1 MAKRRNIGLFDDDI
15 QLNNDN
21 NEASSILNQDLTE
34 DQLDK
39 ILKSN
44 KISIHERLSIINEKV
59 LNVLGKQKKNVIV
72 IKDKQQLKEYFDNAF
87 KVGRIAID
95 TETNNSLDPVTCKL
109 LGPCFYYPGG
119 KQAYIPI
126 NHRNPDS
133 KERLNYQLTEK
144 DVAEQ
149 LQRILDSRKSW
160 KPDVEGQSYLEWWIE
175 HVLRNK
181 EACPSPLVIMH
192 NGKFDYEVIKC
203 TCSVALPVDWDTMIC
218 ARLIDENDLAGLKYL
233 YTSKIDRS
241 QSKYDM
247 DKLFTNVMYADVD
260 PDIFSL
266 YAATDSMMT
275 DKLFELQLEYM
286 IKPEQS
292 KLFWLFSHIEMPI
305 VIITAEQELIGIK
318 VDVPYFDRLKTKY
331 DTLLSEVDA
340 KINEELLNK
349 KSLIDEWKLS
359 PEANEKVR
367 QYVPKKTSISRE
379 SIEEKYPLVDEQ
391 GKRYKLAKPKVEQ
404 IKDPIELS
412 SPTQLAI
419 LVYDIMKCPVV
430 DKNTPRGTG
439 EDIIK
444 ELNKK
449 VPDKLFDLILERR
462 GIVKLLTSYIS
473 TIPVLAKHWPDGR
486 VRFHL
491 NQLGTDTGRF
501 SSGGRIAYCENDERV
516 EINGINIQQLPSK
529 YTNIRTAFMGET
541 TYGEVEPSNNIIE
554 IPEYEEIE
562 TSEGWLYPEKLTI
575 NSKLLDE
582 NGNLVSIKNILY
594 NKDICTYSI
603 EV

>member
-1 MAKRRNIGLFDDDI
+1 
-15 QLNNDN
+15 
-21 NEASSILNQDLTE
+21 
-34 DQLDK
+34 
-39 ILKSN
+39 
-44 KISIHERLSIINEKV
+44 
-59 LNVLGKQKKNVIV
+59 
-72 IKDKQQLKEYFDNAF
+72 
-87 KVGRIAID
+87 
-95 TETNNSLDPVTCKL
+95 
-109 LGPCFYYPGG
+109 
-119 KQAYIPI
+119 
-126 NHRNPDS
+126 
-133 KERLNYQLTEK
+133 
-144 DVAEQ
+144 
-149 LQRILDSRKSW
+149 
-160 KPDVEGQSYLEWWIE
+160 
-175 HVLRNK
+175 
-181 EACPSPLVIMH
+181 
-192 NGKFDYEVIKC
+192 
-203 TCSVALPVDWDTMIC
+203 
-218 ARLIDENDLAGLKYL
+218 
-233 YTSKIDRS
+233 
-241 QSKYDM
+241 
-247 DKLFTNVMYADVD
+247 
-260 PDIFSL
+260 
-266 YAATDSMMT
+266 
-275 DKLFELQLEYM
+275 
-286 IKPEQS
+286 
-292 KLFWLFSHIEMPI
+292 
-305 VIITAEQELIGIK
+305 
-318 VDVPYFDRLKTKY
+318 
-331 DTLLSEVDA
+331 
-340 KINEELLNK
+340 
-349 KSLIDEWKLS
+349 
-359 PEANEKVR
+359 
-367 QYVPKKTSISRE
+367 
-379 SIEEKYPLVDEQ
+379 
-391 GKRYKLAKPKVEQ
+391 
-404 IKDPIELS
+404 
-412 SPTQLAI
+412 
-419 LVYDIMKCPVV
+419 MKCPVV